1 MPLMVVRFRIWTTR
15 HDARAASSVL
25 SAAVP
30 QVASCTRPLTL
41 QPIVE
46 ISLTLLYIIA
56 TAVGTIDFATSSLFG
71 SQYLG
76 KIPVTMST

>member
-1 MPLMVVRFRIWTTR
+1 MSLMVVRFRIWTTG
-15 HDARAASSVL
+15 HDARATSSVL

-41 QPIVE
+41 QPIAE
-46 ISLTLLYIIA
+46 MSALLYIIA
-56 TAVGTIDFATSSLFG
+56 TAVGTIDFVTFSLFG

-76 KIPVTMST
+76 KLPVTMFA